1 MAGINKVILVG
12 NLGKD
17 PEVRYLDNERAVA
30 QFSIATSDS
39 YTDRQG
45 QKVVNTEWHN
55 IEIWDGLAKVAEQY
69 LKKGDQVYIEGS
81 IKTDKWVAKDTG
93 ENRSRVII
101 RARTLQMLGSRN
113 GGTSSGSSNNESTSN
128 NTSSNAENNTANDS
142 FSSSEMN
149 DDLPF

>member
-17 PEVRYLDNERAVA
+17 PEVRYLDKERAVA

-45 QKVVNTEWHN
+45 QKVVNTEWHS
-55 IEIWDGLAKVAEQY
+55 IEMWDGLAKVAEQY

-101 RARTLQMLGSRN
+101 RARTLQMLGSRS
-113 GGTSSGSSNNESTSN
+113 GTSQNGPSNNN
-128 NTSSNAENNTANDS
+128 IGNNAENITANDS
-142 FSSSEMN
+142 FANSEMD

>member
-55 IEIWDGLAKVAEQY
+55 VEVWDGLAKVAEQY

-81 IKTDKWVAKDTG
+81 LKTDKWVTKDTN
-93 ENRSRVII
+93 EPRSRVII
-101 RARTLQMLGSRN
+101 RARTMQMLGNR
-113 GGTSSGSSNNESTSN
+113 GAGTATNTVASSSNLETMNDDFSN
-128 NTSSNAENNTANDS
+128 SSDS
-142 FSSSEMN
+142 

>member
-39 YTDRQG
+39 YTDKQG
-45 QKVVNTEWHN
+45 QKVVNTEWHS
-55 IEIWDGLAKVAEQY
+55 IEMWDGLAKVAEQY

-101 RARTLQMLGSRN
+101 RARTLQMLGSKSAASQN
-113 GGTSSGSSNNESTSN
+113 GPSNN
-128 NTSSNAENNTANDS
+128 NTANNAENITANDS
-142 FSSSEMN
+142 FANSEMD

>member
-55 IEIWDGLAKVAEQY
+55 IELWDGLAKVAEQY

-101 RARTLQMLGSRN
+101 RARTLQMLGSKN
-113 GGTSSGSSNNESTSN
+113 SGSQNGTTVNAAGNNNVET
-128 NTSSNAENNTANDS
+128 NAANDS
-142 FSSSEMN
+142 FANSEMA